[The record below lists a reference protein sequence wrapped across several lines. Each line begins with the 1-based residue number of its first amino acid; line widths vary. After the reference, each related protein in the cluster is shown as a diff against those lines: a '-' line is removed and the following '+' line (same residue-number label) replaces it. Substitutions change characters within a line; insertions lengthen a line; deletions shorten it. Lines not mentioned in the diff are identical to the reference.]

1 MPSELYISYDGIM
14 EPLGQS
20 QVVRYMERLSP
31 EYSIHLISF
40 EKSDDLLDVFR
51 LEALKESLKRHG
63 IKWTRLTYH
72 KRPAVFAT
80 LLDILNGLTVAGWIL
95 FRHKIKIIHARS
107 YVPSLIAVL
116 LKKITNV
123 SFIFDMRGFW
133 ADERVDGDIWLANS
147 NIFRIT
153 KWLEKQFFINAD
165 YVVSLTNAAVDE
177 IRTFPYLVNRMPKIQ
192 VITTCTDLKLFK
204 PLSEVTSNARSFTLG
219 YVGSVGVWYLF
230 DEALRCFIEIKKTI
244 PEAKLHI
251 FNKGDH
257 DYIFRHIKK
266 LGIDTKSVL
275 VESGDHT
282 DVVNAMQ
289 LMDAGVF
296 IIKPV
301 YSKLASAPTKL
312 GEFLGCGVPCLCN
325 TNVGDMAQIVEKEG
339 VGVALKGFS
348 EEEINNSVSRFL
360 TLIKEPDIKRD
371 CRNAALKHF
380 SLDDGVKLYNEIY
393 QSLLN

>member
-1 MPSELYISYDGIM
+1 
-14 EPLGQS
+14 
-20 QVVRYMERLSP
+20 
-31 EYSIHLISF
+31 
-40 EKSDDLLDVFR
+40 
-51 LEALKESLKRHG
+51 
-63 IKWTRLTYH
+63 
-72 KRPAVFAT
+72 
-80 LLDILNGLTVAGWIL
+80 
-95 FRHKIKIIHARS
+95 
-107 YVPSLIAVL
+107 
-116 LKKITNV
+116 
-123 SFIFDMRGFW
+123 MRGFW